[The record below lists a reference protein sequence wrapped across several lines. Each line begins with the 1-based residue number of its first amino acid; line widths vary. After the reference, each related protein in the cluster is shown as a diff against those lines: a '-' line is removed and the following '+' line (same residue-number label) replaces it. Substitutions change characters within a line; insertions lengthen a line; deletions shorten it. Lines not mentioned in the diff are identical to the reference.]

1 VLGELG
7 PCGLALRALGSTHIK
22 EFQCRRKGDR
32 MKNVRLWNVTLCAGL
47 FWVSTAQAAI
57 VANLETPTATGAGK
71 TVLSG
76 FAYDDGGKTVTI
88 RARIDGVTLTG
99 PEVIVPSG
107 TIRQD
112 VTANVNSGFSL
123 LFNFGT
129 AFNPPGPHTIGVEI
143 TAPGETPKIVDRAI
157 KVIHPGNAAFVDD
170 FDLSGASCSLQGDT
184 INLNNVRIT
193 PSGGGQAVTTNLGAQ
208 FAVSE
213 QELVFVSDSS
223 NPTPTT
229 FTANLNGSQEVP
241 TPTSLTA
248 TGTGTLEL
256 NRSNNTIT
264 SCSLT
269 FSNLTGAATAAH
281 IHLAPPGTA
290 GDIIVPL
297 NLGSGGTSPATCT
310 SNTPLTADQV
320 TALDQG
326 NLYFNVHTTANPTG
340 EGRGQIVA
348 KP

>member
-1 VLGELG
+1 
-7 PCGLALRALGSTHIK
+7 
-22 EFQCRRKGDR
+22 
-32 MKNVRLWNVTLCAGL
+32 
-47 FWVSTAQAAI
+47 
-57 VANLETPTATGAGK
+57 
-71 TVLSG
+71 
-76 FAYDDGGKTVTI
+76 
-88 RARIDGVTLTG
+88 GVTLTG

-123 LFNFGT
+123 GFNFGT

-143 TAPGETPKIVDRAI
+143 TAPGETPLIIDRAI

-184 INLNNVRIT
+184 ITLNNVSVT
-193 PSGGGQAVTTNLGAQ
+193 PRGGGQAVTTNVGAQ

-213 QELVFVSDSS
+213 QGLVFVSDSS
-223 NPTPTT
+223 NPVPNN
-229 FTANLNGSQEVP
+229 FTATLNGAQEVP

-248 TGTGTLEL
+248 TGTGTLVL

-269 FSNLTGAATAAH
+269 FSNLAGPAIAAH
-281 IHLAPPGTA
+281 VHLAPPGTA
-290 GDIIVPL
+290 GAIIVPL
-297 NLGSGGTSPATCT
+297 NLGAGGTSPATCT
-310 SNTPLTADQV
+310 ANTPLTAEQV

-326 NLYFNVHTTANPTG
+326 NLYFNVHTAANQAG

-348 KP
+348 AP